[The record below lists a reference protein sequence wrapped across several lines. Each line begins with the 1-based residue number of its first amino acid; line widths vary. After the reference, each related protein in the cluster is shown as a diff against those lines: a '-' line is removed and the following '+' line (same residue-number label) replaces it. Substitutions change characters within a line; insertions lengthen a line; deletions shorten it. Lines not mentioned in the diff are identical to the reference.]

1 MQIAGDHR
9 SRRPGK
15 LARRDHRSAC
25 DAGDR
30 GHHRGGDLAGLG
42 QLRLLRHPRRRVVGA
57 APGIVWLAGRGAAVN
72 RLRDKRVLM
81 AVGLVAVLTLTLVLP
96 AISPE
101 SATTN
106 MAVFTLM
113 YVGLATAWNIMG
125 GYTGYI
131 SLGHAGFFGFGAY
144 ALGLLLARLS
154 IAGGYAPFLFVPV
167 AGLLTGLM
175 AAGVGWFALRTRAA
189 TFVIV
194 TIAFMFMLQ
203 LLAENL
209 VGLTGG
215 GGGLSFPVPPWNGD
229 YFNTPYYYAMLV
241 LATLALGISWR
252 IRRSKFGLGLL
263 AIRDDED
270 KALAVGVPTRAFK
283 LTAFVVSAALVG
295 MIGGVY
301 GYYVTYIYP
310 QFVVDP
316 LIGISM
322 VLMVFLGGLGTLSGP
337 VLGALI
343 LEPAQLWLAYNYG
356 ASRLYLV
363 LYAAVFLVV
372 ILVLPRGIVPSVT
385 ELVERGRG

>member
-1 MQIAGDHR
+1 VRAG
-9 SRRPGK
+9 K
-15 LARRDHRSAC
+15 
-25 DAGDR
+25 
-30 GHHRGGDLAGLG
+30 
-42 QLRLLRHPRRRVVGA
+42 V
-57 APGIVWLAGRGAAVN
+57 
-72 RLRDKRVLM
+72 
-81 AVGLVAVLTLTLVLP
+81 VGLVIVFAVAAALP
-96 AISPE
+96 VIAPDP
-101 SATTN
+101 ATTN
-106 MAVFTLM
+106 IAVFTMM

-131 SLGHAGFFGFGAY
+131 SLGHAGFFGFGSY
-144 ALGLLLARLS
+144 TLGLTLAHLHVK
-154 IAGGYAPFLFVPV
+154 GGYEPFLFVPL
-167 AGLLTGLM
+167 AGLATAMLALI
-175 AAGVGWFALRTRAA
+175 VGWFALRTRAA

-215 GGGLSFPVPPWNGD
+215 GGGLSFPIPVEWGGD
-229 YFNTPYYYAMLV
+229 FYNTPFYYAMFV
-241 LATLALGISWR
+241 LATVALGVSWL
-252 IRRSKFGLGLL
+252 IRNSKFGLGLL

-283 LTAFVVSAALVG
+283 LTAFVVSAAFVG

-322 VLMVFLGGLGTLSGP
+322 VLMVFLGGLGTLTGP
-337 VLGALI
+337 VLGAVI

-363 LYAAVFLVV
+363 LYSAVFLLV
-372 ILVLPRGIVPSVT
+372 ILFMPRGIVPSAV
-385 ELVERGRG
+385 ELYERRRARAGPSAPAPVPAATP

>member
-1 MQIAGDHR
+1 MANVGRLKIVGVVVVFAV
-9 SRRPGK
+9 
-15 LARRDHRSAC
+15 A
-25 DAGDR
+25 
-30 GHHRGGDLAGLG
+30 LG
-42 QLRLLRHPRRRVVGA
+42 V
-57 APGIVWLAGRGAAVN
+57 
-72 RLRDKRVLM
+72 
-81 AVGLVAVLTLTLVLP
+81 P
-96 AISPE
+96 AIAPDP
-101 SATTN
+101 ATTN
-106 MAVFTLM
+106 IAVFTMM
-113 YVGLATAWNIMG
+113 YIGLATAWNIMG

-144 ALGLLLARLS
+144 TLGLLLAHLGVA
-154 IAGGYAPFLFVPV
+154 AGYGPFVLVPV
-167 AGLLTGLM
+167 AGLATAVLALGI
-175 AAGVGWFALRTRAA
+175 GWFALRTRAA

-209 VGLTGG
+209 TGLTGG
-215 GGGLSFPVPPWNGD
+215 GGGLSFPYPRWSGD
-229 YFNTPYYYAMLV
+229 YYNTPFYYAMLA
-241 LATLALGISWR
+241 LAALGLAISWR

-283 LTAFVVSAALVG
+283 LTAFVISAALVG

-343 LEPAQLWLAYNYG
+343 LEPTQLWLAYNYG

-363 LYAAVFLVV
+363 LYAAVFLAV
-372 ILVLPRGIVPSVT
+372 ILLLPRGIVPSAV
-385 ELVERGRG
+385 ELLHRWRARAGPSASTPAIGEKLAAP

>member
-1 MQIAGDHR
+1 MTM
-9 SRRPGK
+9 
-15 LARRDHRSAC
+15 ARRT
-25 DAGDR
+25 
-30 GHHRGGDLAGLG
+30 DLLK
-42 QLRLLRHPRRRVVGA
+42 V
-57 APGIVWLAGRGAAVN
+57 
-72 RLRDKRVLM
+72 
-81 AVGLVAVLTLTLVLP
+81 VGLVAVFAVALVLP
-96 AISPE
+96 AIAPDP
-101 SATTN
+101 ATVN
-106 MAVFTLM
+106 IAVFTMM

-144 ALGLLLARLS
+144 TLGLLLAHLG
-154 IAGGYAPFLFVPV
+154 IAGGYSAFLFVPA
-167 AGLLTGLM
+167 AGLATAVLALGI
-175 AAGVGWFALRTRAA
+175 GWFALRTRAA

-215 GGGLSFPVPPWNGD
+215 GGGMSLPVPPWGGD
-229 YFNTPYYYAMLV
+229 YFNTPYYYAMFA
-241 LATLALGISWR
+241 LAALGLGISWR

-283 LTAFVVSAALVG
+283 LTAFIVSATLVG

-372 ILVLPRGIVPSVT
+372 ILLLPRGIVPSVI
-385 ELVERGRG
+385 ELIARFRTRAGRSAAAPPAVVRP

>member
-1 MQIAGDHR
+1 
-9 SRRPGK
+9 
-15 LARRDHRSAC
+15 
-25 DAGDR
+25 
-30 GHHRGGDLAGLG
+30 
-42 QLRLLRHPRRRVVGA
+42 
-57 APGIVWLAGRGAAVN
+57 VN
-72 RLRDKRVLM
+72 RMPDARILKGAGVL
-81 AVGLVAVLTLTLVLP
+81 VLLALALALP
-96 AISPE
+96 AIAPD

-106 MAVFTLM
+106 IAVFTMM

-131 SLGHAGFFGFGAY
+131 SLGHAGFFGFGSY
-144 ALGLLLARLS
+144 SLGLILARLG
-154 IAGGYAPFLFVPV
+154 IEGGYTPFLFVPV
-167 AGLLTGLM
+167 AGTLTAVL
-175 AAGVGWFALRTRAA
+175 AVGVGWFALRTRAA

-215 GGGLSFPVPPWNGD
+215 GTGLAFPAPPWRGD
-229 YFNTPYYYAMLV
+229 FYNVPFYYAMLV
-241 LATLALGISWR
+241 LALFALAISWW

-270 KALAVGVPTRAFK
+270 KALAVGVPAVTFK

-322 VLMVFLGGLGTLSGP
+322 VLMVFLGGLGTIGGP

-363 LYAAVFLVV
+363 LYAAVFLLV
-372 ILVLPRGIVPSVT
+372 ILLMPRGIIPSVS
-385 ELVERGRG
+385 ELLARRRDAPPAAREGAAP

>member
-1 MQIAGDHR
+1 M
-9 SRRPGK
+9 K
-15 LARRDHRSAC
+15 LVSNVAVVK
-25 DAGDR
+25 G
-30 GHHRGGDLAGLG
+30 AGL
-42 QLRLLRHPRRRVVGA
+42 
-57 APGIVWLAGRGAAVN
+57 LAVF
-72 RLRDKRVLM
+72 V
-81 AVGLVAVLTLTLVLP
+81 VAVALP
-96 AISPE
+96 AWAPDA
-101 SATTN
+101 ATTN
-106 MAVFTLM
+106 IAVFTVM
-113 YVGLATAWNIMG
+113 YIGLATAWNIMG

-131 SLGHAGFFGFGAY
+131 SLGHAGFFGFGSY
-144 ALGLLLARLS
+144 ALGLLLAHFA
-154 IAGGYAPFLFVPV
+154 IAGGYSAFIFVPV
-167 AGLLTGLM
+167 AGLLTAVL
-175 AAGVGWFALRTRAA
+175 AAAIGWFALRTRAA

-209 VGLTGG
+209 VGITGG
-215 GGGLSFPVPPWNGD
+215 GRGLSFPVPPWGGAD
-229 YFNTPYYYAMLV
+229 FNVPYYYAMLV
-241 LATLALGISWR
+241 LALLALGISWR

-283 LTAFVVSAALVG
+283 LSAFIVSASLVG

-343 LEPAQLWLAYNYG
+343 LEPAQLWLAYHFG

-363 LYAAVFLVV
+363 LYASVFLLV
-372 ILVLPRGIVPSVT
+372 ILLLPRGIIPSVG
-385 ELVERGRG
+385 ELITRWRARAGGSKGTASGAGDSFAKAVSP

>member
-1 MQIAGDHR
+1 MQMPRVRLI
-9 SRRPGK
+9 K
-15 LARRDHRSAC
+15 
-25 DAGDR
+25 
-30 GHHRGGDLAGLG
+30 GGGM
-42 QLRLLRHPRRRVVGA
+42 
-57 APGIVWLAGRGAAVN
+57 AAVF
-72 RLRDKRVLM
+72 
-81 AVGLVAVLTLTLVLP
+81 AIALTVP
-96 AISPE
+96 AIAPDP
-101 SATTN
+101 ATTN
-106 MAVFTLM
+106 IAVFTMM
-113 YVGLATAWNIMG
+113 YIGLATAWNIMG

-131 SLGHAGFFGFGAY
+131 SLGHAGFFGFGSY
-144 ALGLLLARLS
+144 SLGLLLAHLK
-154 IAGGYAPFLFVPV
+154 IAGGYEPFLFVPV
-167 AGLLTGLM
+167 AGLLTAVL
-175 AAGVGWFALRTRAA
+175 ASAIGWFALRTRAA

-215 GGGLSFPVPPWNGD
+215 GAGLSFPVPPWGGD
-229 YFNTPYYYAMLV
+229 FFNTPYYYAMLL
-241 LATLALGISWR
+241 LATVGLTASWL
-252 IRRSKFGLGLL
+252 IRQSKFGLGLL

-283 LTAFVVSAALVG
+283 LTAFIVSATLVG
-295 MIGGVY
+295 MIGAVY

-322 VLMVFLGGLGTLSGP
+322 VLMVFLGGLGTLGGP
-337 VLGALI
+337 ILGALI

-372 ILVLPRGIVPSVT
+372 ILLLPRGIIPSVT
-385 ELVERGRG
+385 ELIQRWRARAGPSPATPGAVVTP

>member
-1 MQIAGDHR
+1 M
-9 SRRPGK
+9 
-15 LARRDHRSAC
+15 
-25 DAGDR
+25 
-30 GHHRGGDLAGLG
+30 
-42 QLRLLRHPRRRVVGA
+42 RVIRQANFLKVA
-57 APGIVWLAGRGAAVN
+57 GIVVLFAVALA
-72 RLRDKRVLM
+72 
-81 AVGLVAVLTLTLVLP
+81 LP
-96 AISPE
+96 AISPDP
-101 SATTN
+101 ATTN
-106 MAVFTLM
+106 IAVFTMM

-131 SLGHAGFFGFGAY
+131 SLGHAAFFGFGAY
-144 ALGLLLARLS
+144 ALGLLLAHLGIAAGYTPFLLVP
-154 IAGGYAPFLFVPV
+154 IAGLATAVLALGI
-167 AGLLTGLM
+167 
-175 AAGVGWFALRTRAA
+175 GWFALRTRAA

-215 GGGLSFPVPPWNGD
+215 GGGLSFPSPPWGGD
-229 YFNTPYYYAMLV
+229 YFNTPYYYAMLA

-270 KALAVGVPTRAFK
+270 KALAVGVPTLAFK
-283 LTAFVVSAALVG
+283 LTAFVISAALVG
-295 MIGGVY
+295 MIGSVY

-343 LEPAQLWLAYNYG
+343 LEPAQLSLAYRFG
-356 ASRLYLV
+356 ATRLYLI
-363 LYAAVFLVV
+363 LYAAVFLGV
-372 ILVLPRGIVPSVT
+372 ILVLPRGIVPSLMGLIDRWRAARSGPPASAPPKVVT
-385 ELVERGRG
+385 P

>member
-1 MQIAGDHR
+1 MRGV
-9 SRRPGK
+9 
-15 LARRDHRSAC
+15 RDR
-25 DAGDR
+25 
-30 GHHRGGDLAGLG
+30 
-42 QLRLLRHPRRRVVGA
+42 
-57 APGIVWLAGRGAAVN
+57 
-72 RLRDKRVLM
+72 RVLM
-81 AVGLVAVLTLTLVLP
+81 AVGLLVVLAVAVSLP
-96 AISPE
+96 AISPD

-106 MAVFTLM
+106 IAVFTVM

-144 ALGLLLARLS
+144 SLGLMLARFG
-154 IAGGYAPFLFVPV
+154 IEGGYEPFLFVPV
-167 AGLLTGLM
+167 AGVLTAVL
-175 AAGVGWFALRTRAA
+175 ALFVGWFALRTRAA

-215 GGGLSFPVPPWNGD
+215 GAGLGFPVPPWRGAD
-229 YFNTPYYYAMLV
+229 YDVPFYYAMLI
-241 LATLALGISWR
+241 LALLGLGASWW

-270 KALAVGVPTRAFK
+270 KAIAVGVPARVFK
-283 LTAFVVSAALVG
+283 LTAFVTSAVLVG

-322 VLMVFLGGLGTLSGP
+322 VLMVFLGGLGTLWGP
-337 VLGALI
+337 VLGAVI
-343 LEPAQLWLAYNYG
+343 LVPAQLWLAYQYG

-363 LYAAVFLVV
+363 LYSAVFLLV
-372 ILVLPRGIVPSVT
+372 ILLMPRGIIPSVR
-385 ELVERGRG
+385 ELLARRRSSLAGTVGAAP

>member
-1 MQIAGDHR
+1 MTGGNPLPR
-9 SRRPGK
+9 SRGRVGWGLK
-15 LARRDHRSAC
+15 LF
-25 DAGDR
+25 
-30 GHHRGGDLAGLG
+30 GL
-42 QLRLLRHPRRRVVGA
+42 
-57 APGIVWLAGRGAAVN
+57 
-72 RLRDKRVLM
+72 
-81 AVGLVAVLTLTLVLP
+81 LTLGAVAILLP
-96 AISPE
+96 VIAPDP
-101 SATTN
+101 ATTN
-106 MAVFTLM
+106 IAVFTVM

-131 SLGHAGFFGFGAY
+131 SLGHAAFFGFGAY
-144 ALGLLLARLS
+144 ALGLMLIHLH
-154 IAGGYAPFLFVPV
+154 ITPGYGPFFLVPV
-167 AGLLTGLM
+167 AGLLTAVL
-175 AAGVGWFALRTRAA
+175 AVGIGWIALRTRAA

-209 VGLTGG
+209 VKLTGG
-215 GGGLSFPVPPWNGD
+215 GGGLGLPYPHDWGGD
-229 YFNTPYYYAMLV
+229 FFNTPYYYAMLLLAV
-241 LATLALGISWR
+241 LGLLTSWW

-283 LTAFVVSAALVG
+283 LTAFVISAALVG

-322 VLMVFLGGLGTLSGP
+322 VLMAFLGGLGTLSGP
-337 VLGALI
+337 VIGAVL
-343 LEPAQLWLAYNYG
+343 LEPAQLEFAYHLG

-363 LYAAVFLVV
+363 FYSAVFLVV
-372 ILVLPRGIVPSVT
+372 ILLLPRGIVPSVA
-385 ELVERGRG
+385 ERIRRWRAADAAS

>member
-1 MQIAGDHR
+1 M
-9 SRRPGK
+9 K
-15 LARRDHRSAC
+15 
-25 DAGDR
+25 
-30 GHHRGGDLAGLG
+30 
-42 QLRLLRHPRRRVVGA
+42 
-57 APGIVWLAGRGAAVN
+57 
-72 RLRDKRVLM
+72 RLRDARILM
-81 AVGLVAVLTLTLVLP
+81 GSGLVLVFAFALALP
-96 AISPE
+96 AIAPD

-131 SLGHAGFFGFGAY
+131 SLGHAGFFGFGSY
-144 ALGLLLARLS
+144 TLGLVLAKLG
-154 IAGGYAPFLFVPV
+154 IAGGYTPFLFVPV
-167 AGLLTGLM
+167 AGILTALL
-175 AAGVGWFALRTRAA
+175 AAVVGWFALRTRAA

-215 GGGLSFPVPPWNGD
+215 GAGLGFPVPPWRGAFYNIP
-229 YFNTPYYYAMLV
+229 FYYAMLV
-241 LATLALGISWR
+241 LAVVGLATSWW

-270 KALAVGVPTRAFK
+270 KALSVGVPAGAFK
-283 LTAFVVSAALVG
+283 LTAFVVSASLVG

-322 VLMVFLGGLGTLSGP
+322 VLMVFLGGLGTIGGP
-337 VLGALI
+337 VLGAVI
-343 LEPAQLWLAYNYG
+343 LEPAQLWLAYHYG

-363 LYAAVFLVV
+363 FYAAVFLAV
-372 ILVLPRGIVPSVT
+372 ILLMPRGIIPSARDLIT
-385 ELVERGRG
+385 RRRARAGGSTGAPGAKSEPPAPAAQEAIAQ

>member
-1 MQIAGDHR
+1 MA
-9 SRRPGK
+9 S
-15 LARRDHRSAC
+15 RSAIAYEPGRAVRMRGLGR
-25 DAGDR
+25 AGPLK
-30 GHHRGGDLAGLG
+30 GLGLAGL
-42 QLRLLRHPRRRVVGA
+42 A
-57 APGIVWLAGRGAAVN
+57 ALA
-72 RLRDKRVLM
+72 
-81 AVGLVAVLTLTLVLP
+81 LVLP
-96 AISPE
+96 VISPDPG
-101 SATTN
+101 TTN
-106 MAVFTLM
+106 IAAFTMM
-113 YVGLATAWNIMG
+113 YVGLSTAWNIMG

-131 SLGHAGFFGFGAY
+131 SLGHAAFFGFGAY
-144 ALGLLLARLS
+144 SLGLLLNHLN
-154 IAGGYAPFLFVPV
+154 IAPGYGPFLLVPV
-167 AGLLTGLM
+167 AGVLTAVL
-175 AAGVGWFALRTRAA
+175 AVGIGWIALRTRAA

-209 VGLTGG
+209 VKLTGG
-215 GGGLSFPVPPWNGD
+215 GGGLSLPYSHDWGGD
-229 YFNTPYYYAMLV
+229 FFNIPYYYAMLALAV
-241 LATLALGISWR
+241 LALLVSWW

-283 LTAFVVSAALVG
+283 LTAFVISAALVG
-295 MIGGVY
+295 MIGSVY

-343 LEPAQLWLAYNYG
+343 LEPAQLPLAYNFG

-363 LYAAVFLVV
+363 LYAAVFLLV
-372 ILVLPRGIVPSVT
+372 ILLLPRGIVPSVSDLLSARLRT
-385 ELVERGRG
+385 APP